1 MKLLLTSGGL
11 RNPTLTKALL
21 GLAAKPAG
29 ELKVAFIPTAMNT
42 EPGDKGWAIAQL
54 VRLQEMGVSQVDIVD
69 VSAIPKAIWLPRLEA
84 SNVIFVNGGN
94 TTHLMSCF
102 NKSGLTKELP
112 KLLQTRVYVG
122 VSAGSY
128 IATPDLR
135 FNSDK
140 TSKVLDGLSLVS
152 FGLQAHYKSPT
163 FPLAKSFEAV
173 KKRVEGCPYTVYAL
187 DDQMAVKVDGDML
200 AVVGEG
206 EYEAFETGDK
216 MMVSRTNPRDDL
228 MAKLNGSV

>member
-11 RNPTLTKALL
+11 RNPTLIKSLL
-21 GLAAKPAG
+21 DLAGKPAN

-54 VRLQEMGVSQVDIVD
+54 DRLREMGVGQIDIID
-69 VSAIPKAIWLPRLEA
+69 ISAIPKDIWLPRLQE

-94 TTHLMSCF
+94 TTHLMTCF
-102 NKSGLTKELP
+102 NKSGLTEEIPELL
-112 KLLQTRVYVG
+112 KARVYVG

-135 FNSDK
+135 FNSDN
-140 TSKVLDGLSLVS
+140 TDEVLDGLRLVD

-163 FPLAKSFEAV
+163 FPIAKSYEV
-173 KKRVEGCPYTVYAL
+173 VQGRINGCPYTVYAL
-187 DDQMAVKVDGDML
+187 DDQMAVKVSNDRIEI
-200 AVVGEG
+200 VGEG
-206 EYEAFETGDK
+206 EYEEFKDNE
-216 MMVSRTNPRDDL
+216 
-228 MAKLNGSV
+228 

>member
-11 RNPTLTKALL
+11 RNPTLVKAFLELTK
-21 GLAAKPAG
+21 KPAN

-42 EPGDKGWAIAQL
+42 LPGDKGWAIAQM
-54 VRLQEMGVSQVDIVD
+54 VRLQDMGVTQIDIVD
-69 VSAIPKAIWLPRLEA
+69 ISAVPKKIWLPRLKE

-94 TTHLMSCF
+94 TTYLMTCF
-102 NKSGLTKELP
+102 NESGLTTELRD
-112 KLLQTRVYVG
+112 LLETRVYVG

-135 FNSDK
+135 FNSDEAAE
-140 TSKVLDGLSLVS
+140 VLKGLHLVD

-163 FPLAKSFEAV
+163 FPLARSLAAV

-187 DDQMAVKVDGDML
+187 DDQMAVKVDGDSIEI
-200 AVVGEG
+200 VGEG
-206 EYEAFETGDK
+206 EFVKFDNK
-216 MMVSRTNPRDDL
+216 I
-228 MAKLNGSV
+228 